1 MPKIEQTIETLPI
14 GTVRPDPN
22 QPRTEW
28 GEHGQHIEELAAS
41 YAKHGI
47 IQPLE
52 VDEKN
57 MIILGECRWR
67 AAKKAG
73 LKTVPV
79 RRVKAPTQADR
90 LERQLIDDAQRK
102 ELSDIERRWAYA
114 AAVMSIN
121 DPEHEYT
128 VPEVKRIWKTDSK
141 KLLNSVTKLNGQGK
155 TSGAMELSRH
165 IGISQQA
172 ISRALSYFDEA
183 IPKVAREAADEGL
196 MRSHELE
203 RIRRIETP
211 KARKVISESIAKE
224 RRELRSRPKPL
235 RMLSVGA
242 KERVAA
248 IRELER
254 VHAPEKMVLA
264 AAEGNP
270 VIVQD
275 APAIAREIIREKT
288 PIPIPQEQLEEIG
301 EGVKRA
307 EERKRK
313 FEADKEA
320 QEQAR
325 LFQSYLSLG
334 QIEGYL
340 ETTVCPECGKS
351 AVNNLRFGC
360 HNHSVEEAR
369 KATAEKSGIKKVK
382 EDKKR

>member
-1 MPKIEQTIETLPI
+1 MSARIENVPTIKLKS
-14 GTVRPDPN
+14 DPN

-28 GEHGQHIEELAAS
+28 DEHGEHIEELVAS
-41 YAKHGI
+41 YSKHGI

-52 VDEKN
+52 IDEKN
-57 MIILGECRWR
+57 VIVLGECRWR

-79 RRVKAPTQADR
+79 RRVKTPTTADR

-102 ELSDIERRWAYA
+102 ELSGIERRWAYA
-114 AAVMSIN
+114 AAVASIN
-121 DPEHEYT
+121 DPKHEYT
-128 VPEVKRIWKTDSK
+128 IPEVKRLWSKDRKTLVN
-141 KLLNSVTKLNGQGK
+141 LLRSSFGRDGF
-155 TSGAMELSRH
+155 GAGELSRR
-165 IGISQQA
+165 IGITQVT
-172 ISRALSYFDEA
+172 ISKSFSYFAEDVPE
-183 IPKVAREAADEGL
+183 IAREAADEGL
-196 MRSHELE
+196 MASWELGSIRS
-203 RIRRIETP
+203 IKTP
-211 KARKVISESIAKE
+211 KAREVMAKSIAKE
-224 RRELRSRPKPL
+224 RRELAKEPEAKKR
-235 RMLSVGA
+235 LSVA
-242 KERVAA
+242 TQDRTDA

-254 VHAPEKMVLA
+254 VHAPEKIILA
-264 AAEGNP
+264 AAKGNP

-275 APAIAREIIREKT
+275 APAIAREIAREKV
-288 PIPIPQEQLEEIG
+288 PIPQEQLKEIRG
-301 EGVKRA
+301 NVEAA
-307 EERKRK
+307 EARKRK
-313 FEADKEA
+313 FEADKAA